1 MSDNLNDTDIKETEN
16 GDNGEVLSI
25 SEKNYYIRQIEDIR
39 EDQDLNTQFLQ
50 EDLKIAHDER
60 KGYAF
65 VIDPLS
71 LNHVKLIYQSGES
84 TPSGIWWTFVIALI
98 IGFILG
104 FGFNFA
110 YKMFR
115 K

>member
-1 MSDNLNDTDIKETEN
+1 MNENLKDTDIKETE
-16 GDNGEVLSI
+16 DEVLSI
-25 SEKNYYIRQIEDIR
+25 SEKSYYIRLIDEIK
-39 EDQDLNTQFLQ
+39 EDQDLNINFLQ

-71 LNHVKLIYQSGES
+71 LNHVKLIYQSGEA
-84 TPSGIWWTFVIALI
+84 TPSSIWWTFVITLI
-98 IGFILG
+98 VGFILG

-110 YKMFR
+110 YRMFR